1 MPNYFCFMSPF
12 VGNSRMLNSSFHL
25 NCSQVFSQLFFSIV
39 YMRNKKK
46 VGAMDKYSDGDSSTG
61 GNDNYYDPD
70 SSFRVSIKPPDG
82 YFQY

>member
-1 MPNYFCFMSPF
+1 
-12 VGNSRMLNSSFHL
+12 
-25 NCSQVFSQLFFSIV
+25 
-39 YMRNKKK
+39 MRNKKK